1 MGRMTNN
8 KPQLHN
14 SMLEMLSRC
23 GPQFQRRY
31 GARFG
36 CWHKEEILRPGIP
49 LATGIAV
56 HKAVERNMRFK
67 MENDGQL
74 LHRAE
79 VAQVARDSFK
89 GIYETGMMFF
99 EEETINVKKSV
110 GGAIDQTVDLSWLHY
125 DHLAAHI
132 NPAAVEEK
140 FVIELD
146 GYPYDIAGQ
155 KDIREVDSTLRD
167 TKTRGQSPPADAARS
182 IQMGTYCMSEVVA
195 KRGLPKRVSLDFLI
209 KNKTP
214 ILICCEAVPDD
225 SWLKP
230 VMARIERAIEIIQ
243 AVKEGKQ
250 CFAPA
255 DPENWICSRRWC
267 GYATSCPYW
276 SGR

>member
-1 MGRMTNN
+1 MTTTD

-14 SMLEMLSRC
+14 SMIEMMAEC
-23 GPQFQRRY
+23 GIRWQRRY

-36 CWHKEEILRPGIP
+36 CWHKEEIIRPGIA
-49 LATGIAV
+49 LATGISV
-56 HKAVERNMRFK
+56 HKAVERNMRHK

-79 VAQVARDSFK
+79 VAQVARDSFE
-89 GIYETGMMFF
+89 GVYQDGMIFT
-99 EEETINVKKSV
+99 EEETIDVKKTI
-110 GGAIDQTVDLSWLHY
+110 GGAVDQTVDLSWLHY
-125 DHLAAHI
+125 DHLASHI

-140 FVIELD
+140 FVIELK

-155 KDIREVDSTLRD
+155 KDIREIDSTLRD
-167 TKTRGQSPPADAARS
+167 TKTKGQSPPVDAARS

-195 KRGLPKRVSLDFLI
+195 KRGLPKRVVLDFLV

-214 ILICCEAVPDD
+214 ILVCREAVPDD

-255 DPENWICSRRWC
+255 DPEHWICTTKFC
-267 GYATSCPYW
+267 GYARTCPYW